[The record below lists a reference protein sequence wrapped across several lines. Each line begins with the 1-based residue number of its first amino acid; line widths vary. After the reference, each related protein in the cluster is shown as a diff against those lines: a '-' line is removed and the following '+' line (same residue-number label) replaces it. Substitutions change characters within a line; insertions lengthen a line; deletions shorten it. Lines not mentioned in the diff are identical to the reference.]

1 MKSEANQMKKVTM
14 HNILYGFL
22 QNGFSSIYTG
32 HPLTLVLDTG
42 NVYCAQVV
50 SFHCK
55 KNPDDSPAI
64 TGLPRCFQINLDWF
78 PVDDLPE
85 IFGCSSIARNAIRKY
100 PFVLPHIIV
109 FSSTVLIS
117 KVTPNLLIV
126 GKLSLFSKG
135 MHLQYDGWSLAKKA
149 IMV

>member
-1 MKSEANQMKKVTM
+1 MNSRRIKVFIHEAVFIFKIVFISLFPKRTRLKDRSK
-14 HNILYGFL
+14 IT
-22 QNGFSSIYTG
+22 YT
-32 HPLTLVLDTG
+32 V
-42 NVYCAQVV
+42 
-50 SFHCK
+50 K
-55 KNPDDSPAI
+55 KNPDDFPAV
-64 TGLPRCFQINLDWF
+64 TGLPRYFQINLDWF

-117 KVTPNLLIV
+117 KVAGNLLIV

-135 MHLQYDGWSLAKKA
+135 MHLQYGG
-149 IMV
+149 

>member
-1 MKSEANQMKKVTM
+1 MVCLSFGQALSRYKNR
-14 HNILYGFL
+14 
-22 QNGFSSIYTG
+22 YT
-32 HPLTLVLDTG
+32 V
-42 NVYCAQVV
+42 
-50 SFHCK
+50 K
-55 KNPDDSPAI
+55 KNPDDFPAI
-64 TGLPRCFQINLDWF
+64 TGLPRYFQINLDWF

-117 KVTPNLLIV
+117 KVAGNLLIV

-135 MHLQYDGWSLAKKA
+135 MHLQYGG
-149 IMV
+149 